1 MEIGKKVRIIGNI
14 FNGKEGVVEEIND
27 DKATVYVDFNVDE
40 GKRVRQDYFLNEL
53 EEVFEESLEE
63 SKKKN
68 TSIDKGAL
76 KRIEFYEMPSGRV
89 PMIDFLESIEDKKL
103 KEKTVKNIL
112 SLDGQSNLSNNS
124 ITYLEDGIY
133 ELRTQQSNNITRAFY
148 FFVYGNK
155 IVMTNGYIKKQQKVD
170 KGELGKAKNYMN
182 DYLKSRFGKKGK

>member
-1 MEIGKKVRIIGNI
+1 MEIGNKVKIVGNI
-14 FNGKEGVVEEIND
+14 FNGKEGIIEKIEDN
-27 DKATVYVDFNVDE
+27 KATVFVDFNVDE
-40 GKRVRQDYFLNEL
+40 GKRVRQDYNLEEL

-63 SKKKN
+63 SKKKD
-68 TSIDKGAL
+68 TSIDKDAL

-112 SLDGQSNLSNNS
+112 SLDGQSNLSNSS